1 MKNKFIFLF
10 LLVISSCSD
19 SRDAQCIDSWFNCLT
34 GKGVYKFSN
43 GDIYDGDWKN
53 DIRDGQGTQ
62 IYVNGDI
69 YTGKWKDDMKNGQG
83 TFTYINGDIYTGFF
97 LDDKKYGR
105 GTFTYSNGDIYTGE
119 FLDDK
124 KYGRGTFTYS
134 NGDIFTGEFLDNK
147 KNGQGIFTFANEKK
161 VMGIWKDHKLYAECS
176 KGNCING
183 QGSLAYVN
191 GDIHIGTFVDSKKSG
206 VGTFT
211 SKEKKEVGQWIDNKL
226 YNGFIYHN
234 TNWRL
239 DREIRNGDTFRYKV
253 KDKYDNG
260 DYYEGWARN
269 RQRDGQGTYTWSS
282 GSTYTGDWENGKR
295 TGQGTNKYSDGDE
308 YIGEFKN
315 GKRHGQGTYTF
326 ANGDSYSGEFR
337 GKYIKTI
344 SNPDIEACYQIRYQR
359 VSQYEQIYQAIR
371 SQLSGYPSYLQQYT
385 DQYLSDVGDADDE
398 YEMCKGGFTKLPGY

>member
-19 SRDAQCIDSWFNCLT
+19 SRDAQCIDSWFKCLT

-53 DIRDGQGTQ
+53 DVRDAQGTQ

-69 YTGKWKDDMKNGQG
+69 YNGKWKDDMKNGQG
-83 TFTYINGDIYTGFF
+83 TFTYINGDIYTG
-97 LDDKKYGR
+97 
-105 GTFTYSNGDIYTGE
+105 E
-119 FLDDK
+119 FLND
-124 KYGRGTFTYS
+124 
-134 NGDIFTGEFLDNK
+134 K
-147 KNGQGIFTFANEKK
+147 KNGQGIFTFANTKK
-161 VMGIWKDHKLYAECS
+161 VMGIWKDNKLHAECS
-176 KGNCING
+176 EGNCING
-183 QGSLAYVN
+183 QGSLTYVN
-191 GDIHIGTFVDSKKSG
+191 GDIHIGTFVDGKKFG

-211 SKEKKEVGQWIDNKL
+211 SKEKKEIGEWKNNKL

-234 TNWRL
+234 MNWRL
-239 DREIRNGDTFRYKV
+239 DREIRDGDTFRYKI
-253 KDKYDNG
+253 KDALWG
-260 DYYEGWARN
+260 CAYYEGWARN
-269 RQRDGQGTYTWSS
+269 VFGGDNGFQDGKGTCTFRNGDIYS
-282 GSTYTGDWENGKR
+282 GDWENGNL
-295 TGQGTNKYSDGDE
+295 TGQGTYKFSNGDV

-315 GKRHGQGTYTF
+315 NGKKDGQGTYKYSDGDKYIGEFKNDKEHGQGTYTF

-344 SNPDIEACYQIRYQR
+344 SNPDTEACYQIRYQR
-359 VSQYEQIYQAIR
+359 VSIYEQRYQAIR
-371 SQLSGYPSYLQQYT
+371 DQLSGLPYYLQQYT